1 MRENVEDGGL
11 LEEGVKPGSHPLN
24 NVEAHLSAS
33 ATSDDRSEGPSR
45 KIGRNVL
52 RDLPPPNVVTFH
64 ITNLKLREFGF
75 QGIHERSDD
84 PLRPRD
90 SEQRCWRDE
99 RRRRGPV
106 SCFPR
111 CGIPSLPVRG
121 SINSFPPSSTSS
133 ILPRTFVH
141 EVSEVTIQ
149 GVLCLR
155 CIIKTSHP
163 PT

>member
-84 PLRPRD
+84 IHFDPEIPNSDVGGMNVEGEVLLAVFRDVAFHLYRFVDQLILFLQVPPPRFFP
-90 SEQRCWRDE
+90 E
-99 RRRRGPV
+99 R
-106 SCFPR
+106 
-111 CGIPSLPVRG
+111 L
-121 SINSFPPSSTSS
+121 STKC
-133 ILPRTFVH
+133 R
-141 EVSEVTIQ
+141 
-149 GVLCLR
+149 
-155 CIIKTSHP
+155 K
-163 PT
+163 